1 MSYADA
7 LSRLKPGAPNPW
19 MPTLLAA
26 GPAWRWIAANLA
38 TVAAY
43 FALAAIVDAF
53 FSAYGLFPAPIWL
66 PASIGAVAAMAG
78 GWRMLPGI
86 FLGSFLANAVL
97 FAPPVHISLI
107 ISVTNALGP
116 VIGAGLLRRL
126 RPAAGVFNSFGGVVA
141 FLLTLT
147 FLHPAISASGGALAL
162 AIGEPFDA
170 AKLYA
175 TWVNWWLTDSGGTL
189 YLAPSLVLWLGLERQ
204 AGEEDSAPVFGRAQR
219 GVWIAV
225 AASSSFLFLTP
236 ALHMGFIR
244 AALPFLLVV
253 PLSWIALRMSLRS
266 AYTLVTLVAVVAT
279 VGTVAGFGPFQH
291 LESVNPLQ
299 LVGTLVALL
308 AMNVLTI
315 VALVGE
321 RDSARLAD
329 SAKSMFLAKT
339 SHELRTPLNAII
351 GFSSMIDGQTVGPID
366 NPRYTEYARLIHTS
380 GEHLL
385 TLINGLME
393 LAKIEAGKFELK
405 EARIPLRAA
414 IDEAVSL
421 VQTQAQQKGVA
432 LGIDPACRDL
442 AVRVDPNAF
451 RQILLNLLSNAL
463 KFTPAGGSVRIAAA
477 RHRDGGLL
485 LRVTD
490 TGVGIAPEALAR
502 VFVPFERA
510 RTEAT
515 RDIEG
520 SGLGLSITRGL
531 VSLHGGTVTLAS
543 APGQGTVATVALP
556 AIRVFETGVP
566 PARMVAA
573 E

>member
-1 MSYADA
+1 M
-7 LSRLKPGAPNPW
+7 PGAPNPW
-19 MPTLLAA
+19 MPAMLEAES
-26 GPAWRWIAANLA
+26 AWPWISANLIA
-38 TVAAY
+38 VAAY
-43 FALAAIVDAF
+43 FALAAVVDAF

-86 FLGSFLANAVL
+86 FLGSFLANAIL
-97 FAPPVHISLI
+97 FAPPLHISLI
-107 ISVTNALGP
+107 ISVSNALGP
-116 VIGAGLLRRL
+116 VLGAGLLRRW
-126 RPAAGVFNSFGGVVA
+126 RPDAGVFNSFGGVVA
-141 FLLTLT
+141 FLLTMT
-147 FLHPAISASGGALAL
+147 FLHPAVAATGGTLAL
-162 AIGEPFDA
+162 AIGQPFDA
-170 AKLYA
+170 SRLYA
-175 TWVNWWLTDSGGTL
+175 IWINWWLTDSGGTL
-189 YLAPSLVLWLGLERQ
+189 YLAPSLILWLGLERQ
-204 AGEEDSAPVFGRAQR
+204 ATSGDGAIDASPVFDRTQR

-225 AASSSFLFLTP
+225 ALGSSFLFLTP
-236 ALHMGFIR
+236 ALYVGFIR

-266 AYTLVTLVAVVAT
+266 AYSLVTLVAVVAT

-291 LESVNPLQ
+291 LGGVNPMQ

-321 RDSARLAD
+321 RDAARTAN

-339 SHELRTPLNAII
+339 SHELRTPLNAIM

-380 GEHLL
+380 GAHLL

-393 LAKIEAGKFELK
+393 LAKIEAGKLELR

-421 VQTQAQQKGVA
+421 VETQAQDKGIG
-432 LGIDPACRDL
+432 LSIDPACRDL
-442 AVRVDPNAF
+442 AVKVDPNAF
-451 RQILLNLLSNAL
+451 RQILLNLLGNAL
-463 KFTPAGGSVRIAAA
+463 KFTPTGGSVRIAAA
-477 RHRDGGLL
+477 REKDGGLL
-485 LRVTD
+485 LRISD
-490 TGVGIAPEALAR
+490 TGVGIAPEALNR

-515 RDIEG
+515 QDIEG

-531 VSLHGGTVTLAS
+531 VSLHGGTVTLDS
-543 APGQGTVATVALP
+543 ALGQGTVATVALP
-556 AIRVFETGVP
+556 AIRVFDAGPQPT
-566 PARMVAA
+566 RMVAA